1 MFKFS
6 MIAAITFL
14 ILAGISLIVGDMNSA
29 RFCTTTMM
37 LWYIVF
43 RFDVLDEKG

>member
-1 MFKFS
+1 MKFS
-6 MIAAITFL
+6 LMASVVFL
-14 ILAGISLIVGDMNSA
+14 TLAGISLIGGDIDNA
-29 RFCTTTMM
+29 RFCTTIMM